1 MTSIT
6 SSRLPLYCVAA
17 ILVAVLPLAP
27 HTATAQEA
35 SVQRRPAHILPA
47 ERAGILLSPGRDALE
62 QPETTLDLMGLKDG
76 DIVADIGCGN
86 GYYTLRVAERI
97 APHGHVFASDIQ
109 QGMLDQL
116 IARMAEADIR
126 NVYPIL
132 GNFDDP
138 FLPPGKVDWVLLVD
152 VYHEFSDPAIMLG
165 RIKDCLAPTGKVAL
179 LEYRAEQDPATIPF
193 PIPRDHKMTVDEVMA
208 EWTPAGFALVERIEV
223 LPAQHLF
230 IFRVADDRAWHEDL
244 SIRKIDVGKTSN
256 VSTFGGTLY
265 FSGQPAEADF
275 KTFASFGVKTVI
287 NLRTPPEVEGLDF
300 DESNTVEEAGMTYV
314 NLPMGR
320 ELPTG
325 AALETILSAIENAL
339 PGPLLLHC
347 GSSNRVGAIWGAY
360 RASRHGLSADESIV
374 QGKAAGMRAPAFE
387 EGLRALAR

>member
-1 MTSIT
+1 MTSIPST
-6 SSRLPLYCVAA
+6 RLSMCLIAA
-17 ILVAVLPLAP
+17 ILVTVLPLAP
-27 HTATAQEA
+27 QVSIAQEA
-35 SVQRRPAHILPA
+35 SVQRTPAHILPA

-97 APHGHVFASDIQ
+97 APHGHVLASDIQ

-116 IARMAEADIR
+116 TTRMTEAGIR

-132 GNFDDP
+132 GDFDDP
-138 FLPPGKVDWVLLVD
+138 YLPPGKVDWVLLVD
-152 VYHEFSDPAIMLG
+152 VYHEFSDPAIMLA

-230 IFRVADDRAWHEDL
+230 IFRVADDRAWHEGL
-244 SIRKIDVGKTSN
+244 SIRKMDVGDTSN

-275 KTFASFGVKTVI
+275 ETFASFGVKTVI
-287 NLRTPPEVEGLDF
+287 NLRTAPEIEGLDF
-300 DESNTVEEAGMTYV
+300 DERNTVEGAGMTYI

-320 ELPTG
+320 ELPNVD
-325 AALETILSAIENAL
+325 ALETILSTVEDAL
-339 PGPLLLHC
+339 PGPVLLHC
-347 GSSNRVGAIWGAY
+347 GSSNRVGAIWAVY
-360 RASRHGLSADESIV
+360 TATRHGLSIDDSIA
-374 QGKAAGMRAPAFE
+374 QGKAAGMRAHVFE